1 MSCVRMLKGC
11 NLDSWLIWNYFLE
24 HWLWHHCQSGRFQHQ
39 NAVKGYWK
47 NLLKDKNIVRDPGAN
62 LIKKYQSRVTTLFW
76 RFIMILAS
84 NCYNFFNNTIQFSIG
99 YFHGLEQHHVLTFQ
113 FQDPSLPS
121 NYNYG
126 RRRSRA
132 VLYQLSGH
140 YKNTEKSKTK
150 KIQSKLSTNVSLS
163 VIITVSVTR
172 CWKIGLRMAT
182 FSFRL
187 RL

>member
-1 MSCVRMLKGC
+1 MLKGC

-62 LIKKYQSRVTTLFW
+62 LITKYQSRVTTLFW

-84 NCYNFFNNTIQFSIG
+84 NCYNFF
-99 YFHGLEQHHVLTFQ
+99 TFQ